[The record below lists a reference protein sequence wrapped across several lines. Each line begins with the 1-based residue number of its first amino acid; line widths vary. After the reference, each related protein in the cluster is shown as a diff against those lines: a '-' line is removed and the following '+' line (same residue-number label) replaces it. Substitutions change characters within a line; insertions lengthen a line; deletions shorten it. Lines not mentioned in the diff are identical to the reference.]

1 MQTYNYRDI
10 LGGGLLVFVG
20 LFVGIHATT
29 EYDLGTWRHLGPG
42 MFPAWLGF
50 ILAGLGGLI
59 LVLGFLRT
67 GERIEPDYRQFAAVI
82 LGLIAFAFTVGLF
95 GMVPAVVVLTI
106 GAVLADNKL
115 GAVGTAVLAAALS
128 IIAIL
133 VFRVGLAI
141 PLELFK
147 WPF

>member
-1 MQTYNYRDI
+1 MYTHNYRDVV
-10 LGGGLLVFVG
+10 GGGLLVLIG
-20 LFVGIHATT
+20 LFVGIYATT

-50 ILAGLGGLI
+50 VLAGIGGVI
-59 LVLGFLRT
+59 LVLGLLSP

-82 LGLIAFAFTVGLF
+82 AGLIAFAFAVNLF
-95 GMVPAVVVLTI
+95 GMIPAVVVLTI

-115 GAVGTAVLAAALS
+115 GVIGTAILAAALS
-128 IIAIL
+128 IIAVLI
-133 VFRVGLAI
+133 FRVGLSI
-141 PLELFK
+141 PLELIK

>member
-10 LGGGLLVFVG
+10 LGGGLLVFIG

-29 EYDLGTWRHLGPG
+29 EYDMGTWRHLGPG

-59 LVLGFLRT
+59 LVLGFLSS

-115 GAVGTAVLAAALS
+115 GVIGTAILAAVLS
-128 IIAIL
+128 IIAL
-133 VFRVGLAI
+133 VIFRFGLSI
-141 PLELFK
+141 SLEAFK

>member
-1 MQTYNYRDI
+1 MYTHNYRDI
-10 LGGGLLVFVG
+10 IGGSLLVLIG
-20 LFVGIHATT
+20 LFVGINALVN
-29 EYDLGTWRHLGPG
+29 YDLGTMRHMGPG

-50 ILAGLGGLI
+50 ILVGIGAVI
-59 LVLGFLRT
+59 LVFGLLNA

-82 LGLIAFAFTVGLF
+82 LGMIAFAFTVGLF

-115 GAVGTAVLAAALS
+115 GVVGTAILAAVLS
-128 IIAIL
+128 VIAFLI
-133 VFRVGLAI
+133 FRVGLSI

-147 WPF
+147 WPL